1 LANFYLEIIA
11 STLGSKAKRWI
22 KQYVEQLPIPKIPE
36 EKQKPLIELVDKM
49 IEYNHKKHLLELFI
63 KNKLKSGSLEMI
75 QVIKLFQTH
84 REWEDNASL
93 ILQKQIA
100 ENLKNKYANEIKN
113 TDKLIDQIVY
123 HLYGLNEKDII
134 FISSFL

>member
-1 LANFYLEIIA
+1 MANFYLEIIA

-113 TDKLIDQIVY
+113 TDKRS
-123 HLYGLNEKDII
+123 GL
-134 FISSFL
+134 